1 MVSMSGFEL
10 PLPVI
15 RQYIANGIGI
25 ILHVARL
32 KGGQRCIAKVSEIVS
47 LNSQGE
53 YKVEDIFGFE
63 QTGVDDQGNAQGK
76 FYATGYRPACLKR
89 MEASGIKLSDQIFA
103 KK

>member
-1 MVSMSGFEL
+1 MS
-10 PLPVI
+10 P
-15 RQYIANGIGI
+15 
-25 ILHVARL
+25 RL

-76 FYATGYRPACLKR
+76 FYADWISPCL
-89 MEASGIKLSDQIFA
+89 SQTDGSFWN
-103 KK
+103 